1 MRDALRPE
9 APFPAAARTA
19 LADATLR
26 ANLRRATSTIRRRR
40 DQVVGEV
47 EDWDRLR
54 AQAAA
59 IKDHTLRHLD
69 RYLAQLEAAVAERGG
84 QVHWARDAAE
94 ARDVVADLVVGA
106 GARRVLKV
114 KSLTTEEIGLN
125 DVLAERGV
133 EAVESD
139 LAELIVQL
147 GGDRPSHIVV
157 PAIHKNR
164 FEIRDLFARAM
175 GLPDLAPEPTALA
188 EAARL
193 YLRERFLAMTV
204 GISGANFLVADTGAV
219 AVVESE
225 GNGRMCLTLPHTLIT
240 VAGIDKVVPTFE
252 DLGVFL
258 RLLARSATGERMNP
272 YTTVFSGVVPGDGP
286 QAFHLVLV
294 DNGRTR
300 ALADPLGRT
309 ALRCIR
315 CAACLNVCPVY
326 ERVGGHA
333 YGSVYPGPIGAVL
346 TPQLRPDDEHAR
358 TLPYASTLC
367 GACADVCPVGIPIP
381 RLLVHL
387 RSVAVRADEASGR
400 LGARLAPE
408 RLMLRALGRAFAQPR
423 QFERLQALARVMRPL
438 GGRQGRRL
446 PGLGGWTRSRA
457 LPTAPRRSFR
467 RWWREEHR

>member
-1 MRDALRPE
+1 MSDALRPPL
-9 APFPAAARTA
+9 PFPEAARRS
-19 LADATLR
+19 LANATLR
-26 ANLRRATSTIRRRR
+26 ANLRNATRTIRRRR

-47 EDWDRLR
+47 EDWESLR

-69 RYLAQLEAAVAERGG
+69 RYLTALEEAVVARGG

-94 ARDVVADLVVGA
+94 ACAVVGDLVTAA
-106 GARRVLKV
+106 GARQVLKV

-125 DVLAERGV
+125 EALSARGV
-133 EAVESD
+133 EAIESD

-147 GGDRPSHIVV
+147 AGDRPSHIVV

-175 GLPDLAPEPTALA
+175 GLPDLAPEPAALA
-188 EAARL
+188 EAARR
-193 YLRERFLAMTV
+193 YLRERFLTMTV

-272 YTTVFSGVVPGDGP
+272 YTTVFAGVVGGDGP

-346 TPQLRPDDEHAR
+346 TPQLRPDDENAR

-367 GACADVCPVGIPIP
+367 GACADVCPVMIPIP

-387 RSVAVRADEASGR
+387 RAAAVRAGETSGRVAVRLS
-400 LGARLAPE
+400 PE
-408 RLMLRALGRAFAQPR
+408 RLALRALARAFAQPAR
-423 QFERLQALARVMRPL
+423 FEQLQVLARVVRPL
-438 GGRQGRRL
+438 GGREGRWL

-457 LPTAPRRSFR
+457 LAPVPRRSFR